1 MPELCV
7 WTFEPAD
14 PGLAGGRFDLGIN
27 SVTSHGT
34 QALSIYSPFWMINKT
49 GKHISYRGGQDNH
62 NVVYHPVELS
72 DAPMMFSYTGR

>member
-1 MPELCV
+1 M
-7 WTFEPAD
+7 
-14 PGLAGGRFDLGIN
+14 
-27 SVTSHGT
+27 
-34 QALSIYSPFWMINKT
+34 LSIYSPFWMINKT